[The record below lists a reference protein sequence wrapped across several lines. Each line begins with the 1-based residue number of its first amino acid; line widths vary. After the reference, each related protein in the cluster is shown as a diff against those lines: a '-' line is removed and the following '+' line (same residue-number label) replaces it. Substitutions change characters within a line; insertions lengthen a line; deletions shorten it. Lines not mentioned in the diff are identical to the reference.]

1 MASRSAPFTSFT
13 GTPAGRRTR
22 ADGQSALRPA
32 AETSP
37 LPLDPASR
45 QSRRRAAEATLARAQ
60 AERYDATLGEELERA
75 IATELQI
82 DEPDLRA
89 FNEAKQQE
97 SAGSGEARKADR
109 PSGLVARPAVAPGG
123 EAADAAREAEELFQL
138 SEGFGPLGDD
148 PDLYR
153 DSQPH
158 GSPLLI
164 LTVALAVWAGII
176 LGLLEAYDWAKGA
189 F

>member
-1 MASRSAPFTSFT
+1 M
-13 GTPAGRRTR
+13 TPARIL
-22 ADGQSALRPA
+22 Q
-32 AETSP
+32 
-37 LPLDPASR
+37 LDPATR
-45 QSRRRAAEATLARAQ
+45 ESRRRAADAALTRAS
-60 AERYDATLGEELERA
+60 AERYEATLGEELERA

-89 FNEAKQQE
+89 FNAAKQE
-97 SAGSGEARKADR
+97 EN
-109 PSGLVARPAVAPGG
+109 
-123 EAADAAREAEELFQL
+123 AEHLFRL
-138 SEGFGPLGDD
+138 SEGFGPTGED

-153 DSQPH
+153 DSEPH

-164 LTVALAVWAGII
+164 LIVALALWAGII